1 MGFTKSITLNKA
13 LDNRIFTVFSLA
25 FTSIRL
31 YNAGMSQV
39 LILYRLQKID
49 SQRDQIKA
57 RLIEIEKLLNSD
69 QAVHNALKDLKQAEE
84 IIAKS
89 RQALQLVED
98 AVQAQR
104 IKLEQDESALYGGRI
119 HNPKELQD
127 LQAEVASL
135 KKHLASLEDDQLDAM
150 LILEQNENSH
160 KDVENKYKTAQNLF
174 ASQKAGLL
182 GEQMALTKDLNRLDA
197 ERLATAA
204 AVLPENQK
212 LYERLRQQKRGLA
225 VASLS
230 DNSCDACGSILTP
243 GDHQTSRSP
252 SIIFFCPSC
261 GRILYAG

>member
-1 MGFTKSITLNKA
+1 
-13 LDNRIFTVFSLA
+13 
-25 FTSIRL
+25 
-31 YNAGMSQV
+31 MSQV

-49 SQRDQIKA
+49 SQRDQIKT

-69 QAVHNALKDLKQAEE
+69 QALQNAQHDLKQADA
-84 IIAKS
+84 IVAKS
-89 RQALQLVED
+89 LQALKLIED

-104 IKLEQDESALYGGRI
+104 IKLEQDEASLYGGRI

-135 KKHLASLEDDQLDAM
+135 KKHLASLEDDQLEAM
-150 LILEQNENSH
+150 LILEQDEITH
-160 KDVENKYKTAQNLF
+160 KDVASKLKDAQNLF

-182 GEQMALTKDLNRLDA
+182 GEQMAITKDLTRLDA
-197 ERLATAA
+197 ERQATVS

-230 DNSCDACGSILTP
+230 DDSCDACGSTITP
-243 GDHQTSRSP
+243 GEHQTSRSP
-252 SIIFFCPSC
+252 SVIFFCPSC